1 MCDLSSL
8 PFGSVVS
15 RLSLGFSLGFS
26 LLILADALQVWQTA
40 AEGTRL
46 VFIETGDGD
55 MDMDDDEI

>member
-1 MCDLSSL
+1 M
-8 PFGSVVS
+8 VS